1 MNEADNEDIEIV
13 INLTEILRYLKIWKC
28 ESSLDEHKQ

>member
-1 MNEADNEDIEIV
+1 MNEADNEEIGIE

-28 ESSLDEHKQ
+28 ESTLDEHKQ